1 MQWEEIQS
9 KLEQKGGT
17 PKCFKGVNELYG
29 KVPHIIIM
37 DREFIIC

>member
-9 KLEQKGGT
+9 RLKKKGGK
-17 PKCFKGVNELYG
+17 PKCSRGVNELYG

-37 DREFIIC
+37 DGEFIIC